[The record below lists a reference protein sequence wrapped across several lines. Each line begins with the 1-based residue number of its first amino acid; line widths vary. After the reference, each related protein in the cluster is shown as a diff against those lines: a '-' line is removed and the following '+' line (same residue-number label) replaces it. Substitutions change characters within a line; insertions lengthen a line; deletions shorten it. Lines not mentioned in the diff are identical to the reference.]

1 MKTNVKRQILYVISL
16 TLCLVLTGSCVSKK
30 DYLVKVEEGEKLSK
44 ELTALKTEHN
54 RVKGERE
61 VLAKQLMALESER
74 NNLKEAKAQLELE
87 NLSLKNE
94 VAFLVSDNLK
104 LEEIL
109 RTKSDTLSKHI
120 VDLRDHIAS
129 LKNENSLLK
138 AENKDLKQNIETLK
152 RDVDNLQGQ
161 VAALE
166 AKNKTLQSEYE
177 VQISHLQ
184 NKIEALEEKNKA
196 LQSDA
201 DALERQKEEEMLEM
215 KGAYEELLKGMKSEI
230 DKGKITITQLRGKL
244 KVNML
249 DEILFDSGKTT
260 IKPQGVEVLKRV
272 GNILLTVKDR
282 AINIE
287 GYTDNVPIGAE
298 LSKKYPTN
306 WELSAARATNVARYL
321 QEKIGIDPSLL
332 SATGYGEYQPVAS
345 NETEEGRA
353 KNRRIEIVLVPRE
366 IVPVSRK

>member
-1 MKTNVKRQILYVISL
+1 M
-16 TLCLVLTGSCVSKK
+16 VL
-30 DYLVKVEEGEKLSK
+30 
-44 ELTALKTEHN
+44 
-54 RVKGERE
+54 KGERDS
-61 VLAKQLMALESER
+61 LE
-74 NNLKEAKAQLELE
+74 EARSQLEHE
-87 NLSLKNE
+87 NLSLENN
-94 VAFLVSDNLK
+94 VALLVADNVK

-109 RTKSDTLSKHI
+109 RAKSDTLSKNI

-129 LKNENSLLK
+129 LKNENSVLK
-138 AENKDLKQNIETLK
+138 AENEDLKKNVETLK
-152 RDVDNLQGQ
+152 GNLDTLQSQ

-166 AKNKTLQSEYE
+166 AKNKTLQSEAE
-177 VQISHLQ
+177 VQVNNLQ
-184 NKIEALEEKNKA
+184 NRIVALEEENKA
-196 LQSDA
+196 LQSEA
-201 DALERQKEEEMLEM
+201 KALELQKEEERLEM
-215 KGAYEELLKGMKSEI
+215 KSAYEALLEDMKTEI

-260 IKPQGVEVLKRV
+260 IKPQGVEVLERV

-287 GYTDNVPIGAE
+287 GHTDNVPIGAE

-306 WELSAARATNVARYL
+306 WELSAARASNVARYL

-345 NETEEGRA
+345 NESKEGRA
-353 KNRRIEIVLVPRE
+353 KNRRIEIVLVPSE